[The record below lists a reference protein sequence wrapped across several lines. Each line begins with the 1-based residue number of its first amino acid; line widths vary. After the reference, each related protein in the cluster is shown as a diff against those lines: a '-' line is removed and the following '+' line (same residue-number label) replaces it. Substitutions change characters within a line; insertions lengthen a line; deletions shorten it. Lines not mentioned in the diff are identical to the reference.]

1 MDATDRGAD
10 ARRRRRAG
18 VLPTRRW
25 GHGLPATM
33 ARMSRTPSRPQDISS
48 ESTEGVSDISPDR
61 VADAFVAEAAE
72 ERQHLLRD
80 GVISIGLGLLT
91 PSFLYLALAILLNYP
106 RRRFGLSGEAST
118 VLIVAIVVVF
128 GAMLVWSWF
137 QVRPFAQRDSRSS
150 DPRYGRPKVRANEAD
165 DETTDGFYDSDG
177 ADLTWSVLYSGPIWF
192 EMLLTLG
199 SRQVMQGM
207 RSLIE
212 RSRLNRSRLT
222 LAATLLI
229 RAGRSGGLS
238 SPSIPDDAAT
248 LDAMTFL
255 WRHRYLKSE
264 GVLSRTRIR
273 PNDKGARVLA
283 GEFEQ

>member
-1 MDATDRGAD
+1 MDAADRGAD
-10 ARRRRRAG
+10 ARRGDAS

-25 GHGLPATM
+25 GRIPPATM
-33 ARMSRTPSRPQDISS
+33 SRMSRTPSRRQDISS
-48 ESTEGVSDISPDR
+48 KSTEGVSGIGPDR

-80 GVISIGLGLLT
+80 GVISIGLGLLM
-91 PSFLYLALAILLNYP
+91 PMLLYVALAVLLNYP

-128 GAMLVWSWF
+128 GVMLVWSWH

-150 DPRYGRPKVRANEAD
+150 DPRYGRPKLRANEAD
-165 DETTDGFYDSDG
+165 DETDDGAYDSDC
-177 ADLTWSVLYSGPIWF
+177 ADLTWTVLYNGPIWF

-222 LAATLLI
+222 LAAMLLI
-229 RAGRSGGLS
+229 RAGREGGLS

-264 GVLSRTRIR
+264 GVLNRTRIL
-273 PNDKGARVLA
+273 PNDKGSRVLA
-283 GEFEQ
+283 GELDQ